1 MPSPARAARKTALAT
16 HKKSF
21 ILEAAQRVFESQG
34 LEGATMRAIA
44 LEAGYTAGAIYF
56 HYASKEEIYADL
68 LDQSLDRVVAAVS
81 KPAGRDAKA
90 RLRGASLA
98 FFDFYAANPRDLDL
112 GFYLVHGLRPAGLT
126 PKLNR
131 ALNDKLLAG
140 LAPMTRALVEL
151 GNTAESARHETASL
165 FGHAVGLLL
174 LRHTRRIRLFD
185 ADPRALFETYLDR
198 LIQAQA

>member
-1 MPSPARAARKTALAT
+1 MSQRAARKTALAT

-21 ILEAAQRVFESQG
+21 ILEAAQRVFAEHG

-68 LDQSLDRVVAAVS
+68 LDQSLDRVIDATSRAG
-81 KPAGRDAKA
+81 GRDAKA
-90 RLRGASLA
+90 RLRNAALA
-98 FFDFYAANPRDLDL
+98 FFDFYADNPRDLDL
-112 GFYLVHGLRPAGLT
+112 GFYLVHGMRPAGLT

-131 ALNDKLLAG
+131 ALNDKLLAS
-140 LAPMTRALVEL
+140 LAPVTRALVEL
-151 GNTAESARHETASL
+151 KLNDGTARHETASL

-185 ADPRALFETYLDR
+185 ADPRALFATSLDR
-198 LIQAQA
+198 LAKAYA

>member
-1 MPSPARAARKTALAT
+1 MSQRAARKTALAT

-21 ILEAAQRVFESQG
+21 ILEAAQRVFAEHG

-68 LDQSLDRVVAAVS
+68 LGHSLERLHEAVARAG
-81 KPAGRDAKA
+81 GRDAKA
-90 RLRGASLA
+90 RLRSAALA
-98 FFDFYAANPRDLDL
+98 FFDFYADNPRDLDL
-112 GFYLVHGLRPAGLT
+112 GFYLVHGMRPAGLT
-126 PKLNR
+126 PALNR
-131 ALNDKLLAG
+131 ALNDKLLAA

-151 GNTAESARHETASL
+151 RLDAEDARHETAAL
-165 FGHAVGLLL
+165 FGHCVGLLL

-185 ADPRALFETYLDR
+185 ADPRALFETYVAR
-198 LIQAQA
+198 LVKAHA

>member
-1 MPSPARAARKTALAT
+1 MSQRAARKTALAT

-21 ILEAAQRVFESQG
+21 ILEAAQRVFAEHG

-68 LDQSLDRVVAAVS
+68 LDQSLDRVIAAVTNV
-81 KPAGRDAKA
+81 PRGRDAKA
-90 RLRGASLA
+90 RLRSAALA
-98 FFDFYAANPRDLDL
+98 FFDFYADNPRDLDL
-112 GFYLVHGLRPAGLT
+112 GFYLVHGMRPAGLT
-126 PKLNR
+126 PALNR
-131 ALNDKLLAG
+131 ALNDKLLAA

-151 GNTAESARHETASL
+151 RLDEEEARHETAAL
-165 FGHAVGLLL
+165 FGHCVGLLL

-185 ADPRALFETYLDR
+185 ADPRALFETSVAR
-198 LIQAQA
+198 LVKAHA